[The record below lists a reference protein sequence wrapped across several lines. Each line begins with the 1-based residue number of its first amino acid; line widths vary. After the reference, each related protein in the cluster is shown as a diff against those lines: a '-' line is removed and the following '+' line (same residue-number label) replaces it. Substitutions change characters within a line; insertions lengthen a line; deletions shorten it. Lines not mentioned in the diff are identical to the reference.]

1 MATEQPKDQ
10 LVPQTTTQ
18 FIRLPKSTT
27 DNKQN
32 SITIER
38 VTDSPTPIQ
47 RPSEFLMAKPA
58 TPQYVLTHPSAN
70 LVQQVEYANAGANT
84 ENVKTSF
91 ASTMVDKDLIKMVNR
106 GMNTDLVKDKVVR
119 NEILNF
125 KF

>member
-1 MATEQPKDQ
+1 MATEQSRDQ
-10 LVPQTTTQ
+10 SVPQTTTQ
-18 FIRLPKSTT
+18 FIRVPKSTT

-38 VTDSPTPIQ
+38 VTDSPIQ
-47 RPSEFLMAKPA
+47 RPSEFLVAKPA
-58 TPQYVLTHPSAN
+58 TPQYVLTHPAAS

-84 ENVKTSF
+84 EDVKTSF

-119 NEILNF
+119 N
-125 KF
+125 